1 MDIQSIENDIY
12 YTIAK
17 KERTEIKIKG
27 SRFIATAS
35 YAETKEK
42 ALEFLEQM
50 RSEFFDATH
59 NCFAWRIGHDG
70 MQFRAGDDG
79 EPSGSAGKPI
89 LFSIN
94 KYNVSDIVIVVTRY
108 FGGTKLGVGGLA
120 RAYSDA
126 AKEVLALC
134 EAKPVHITV
143 PIAVFCTYQDISV
156 IKRLVGEFAISYEEL
171 YHDSIEI
178 TANIPK
184 SRADEFVSQVNKMT
198 NARAGCRRLG

>member
-1 MDIQSIENDIY
+1 MDIQSIEKDIY

-35 YAETKEK
+35 YAESKEQ

-59 NCFAWRIGHDG
+59 NCFAWRIGASG
-70 MQFRAGDDG
+70 MQFRASDDG

-94 KYNVSDIVIVVTRY
+94 KYNVSDVVIVVTRY
-108 FGGTKLGVGGLA
+108 YGGTKLGVGGLA
-120 RAYSDA
+120 RAYSEA

-134 EAKPVHITV
+134 EAKPVHITE
-143 PIAVFCTYQDISV
+143 PISIFCTYQDISV
-156 IKRLVGEFAISYEEL
+156 IKRLVSEYAVTCDEL
-171 YHDSIEI
+171 YHESIEI

-184 SRADEFVSQVNKMT
+184 SRSEEFMMQVNKMT
-198 NARAGCRRLG
+198 NARAGCRRAI